1 MQHEKGLSRVLE
13 RRFICFGLIIF
24 SVAAAAGF
32 VGAAVYFNR
41 TAVDEAQAS
50 AAAAHSEYQ
59 RALSAYQAKLK
70 QARDIEAEAKQRP
83 ATDVVR
89 YSDNCTPVDDPAAIT
104 VIVSKTRCF
113 NPKNW
118 QPQDLVSIGDNE
130 RMRAEA
136 AKHYTEMKQAANTA
150 GKPFAP
156 SSAYR
161 SHDEQITVYNHWV
174 ATNKNAAAADLVSAR
189 PGYSEHQTGL
199 AVDLKVGSCALECFA
214 TTPAYAWLRGNGARY
229 GFIQRYPEKMASVT
243 GYDIETWHWRYIGVE
258 NALAMKRLGFE
269 TLEAYMK
276 FVESK

>member
-1 MQHEKGLSRVLE
+1 M
-13 RRFICFGLIIF
+13 
-24 SVAAAAGF
+24 AAAAGF

-59 RALSAYQAKLK
+59 RALNAYQAKLK

-130 RMRAEA
+130 RMRAET
-136 AKHYTEMKQAANTA
+136 AKHYTEMKQAAALPASLVKVVAECHVDTA
-150 GKPFAP
+150 AIYARRRRVAHDVPLFE
-156 SSAYR
+156 R
-161 SHDEQITVYNHWV
+161 SDDFGV
-174 ATNKNAAAADLVSAR
+174 AINPRRLR
-189 PGYSEHQTGL
+189 RL
-199 AVDLKVGSCALECFA
+199 A
-214 TTPAYAWLRGNGARY
+214 TY
-229 GFIQRYPEKMASVT
+229 
-243 GYDIETWHWRYIGVE
+243 
-258 NALAMKRLGFE
+258 
-269 TLEAYMK
+269 
-276 FVESK
+276 